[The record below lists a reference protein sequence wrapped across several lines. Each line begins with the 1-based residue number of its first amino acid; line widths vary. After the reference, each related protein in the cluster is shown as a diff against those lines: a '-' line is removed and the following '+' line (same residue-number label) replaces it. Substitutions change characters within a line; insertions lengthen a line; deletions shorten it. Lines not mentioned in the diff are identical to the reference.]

1 MAQTPLLK
9 GAESTSSVVVTV
21 VPVNDAPVI
30 TSDAQTGALTEDHT
44 NTIAIGMVVATDVD
58 MGDSLTYGV
67 DDSQG
72 TYGSISLDTQTGQ
85 WIYTIDNT
93 LPVFETL
100 VNNTTDTDTFT
111 LTVTDILG
119 ATTQQNI
126 VMTISGAYDVIS
138 VFTLQNVK
146 VVDTALI
153 SDTVLTDFGLDV
165 ENEKLIQF
173 DIYIDDSATNII
185 SNVTGVE
192 FDINNI
198 NSVLKAYSS
207 TLLEYDLFS
216 VESGSYFATGY
227 DVIDANNVQ
236 VAKFYGAQSILDD
249 GSLLPLNLTLSNIVI
264 SMGQDSVGVD
274 DIDLFVTHDI
284 V

>member
-1 MAQTPLLK
+1 M
-9 GAESTSSVVVTV
+9 
-21 VPVNDAPVI
+21 
-30 TSDAQTGALTEDHT
+30 
-44 NTIAIGMVVATDVD
+44 
-58 MGDSLTYGV
+58 
-67 DDSQG
+67 
-72 TYGSISLDTQTGQ
+72 
-85 WIYTIDNT
+85 
-93 LPVFETL
+93 
-100 VNNTTDTDTFT
+100 
-111 LTVTDILG
+111 
-119 ATTQQNI
+119 
-126 VMTISGAYDVIS
+126 
-138 VFTLQNVK
+138 FTLQNVK